1 MDITIDA
8 FDYISPEKISE
19 IVEEEIRHK
28 VDRAIEQVI
37 KSLDAQ
43 CSSGHYVE
51 DQIRRLL
58 NNTYLNQRAF
68 NDVVKEELKNRVIEV
83 TLRDVKNVMD
93 DGSIGDNRSG
103 KEVITN

>member
-1 MDITIDA
+1 MTYEEKRELRLQISQLLADA
-8 FDYISPEKISE
+8 GLNQAAIKQ

-37 KSLDAQ
+37 RSLDAQ

-68 NDVVKEELKNRVIEV
+68 DNVVKEELKNRVINV
-83 TLRDVKNVMD
+83 TLCGLEDVKVA
-93 DGSIGDNRSG
+93 
-103 KEVITN
+103 K